1 MLKYIYKKQRAQRD
15 RWSYSIGRVPTKV
28 NYLYNRSNIM
38 INLLP
43 QCTKCSSS
51 VTDSIEAEI
60 EHHGKV
66 KMGNYTHGVWICND
80 CLAANK
86 RDENK
91 SEDEEK
97 SSSPSTNHD
106 NNKISNHSIGVA
118 SKSDVSPNTP
128 RADEA
133 GL

>member
-1 MLKYIYKKQRAQRD
+1 
-15 RWSYSIGRVPTKV
+15 
-28 NYLYNRSNIM
+28 M

-43 QCTKCSSS
+43 QCIKCGLP

-60 EHHGKV
+60 EQHGKI
-66 KMGNYTHGVWICND
+66 KAGSYIKGVWTCND
-80 CLAANK
+80 CIAASQGQ
-86 RDENK
+86 EN
-91 SEDEEK
+91 EEQQQD
-97 SSSPSTNHD
+97 T
-106 NNKISNHSIGVA
+106 IGVA